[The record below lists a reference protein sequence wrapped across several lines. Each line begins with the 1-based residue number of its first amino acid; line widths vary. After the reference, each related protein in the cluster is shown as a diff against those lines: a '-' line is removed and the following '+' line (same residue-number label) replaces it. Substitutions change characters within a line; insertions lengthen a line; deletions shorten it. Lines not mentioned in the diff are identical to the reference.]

1 MNIYSADKPWVSF
14 DVDEQIELYLS
25 SCRSRRL
32 SSQTLTTYR
41 HNLDH
46 LSSYC
51 KKIGVSDV
59 TDLSAIILRNYIEDV
74 QTGGPRGKRSA
85 YTVHCAYRV
94 MRSFFTFLHDEEVIV
109 TNPIKRMKAPRLP
122 KQILPSLTLDEVNTV
137 INYWSGWEKKP
148 RNLRNGLDLFELR
161 NLTLFLFMLDSG
173 VRVEECSRVMVSDVD
188 LASGRVF
195 VRCGKG
201 EKDRIT
207 FVSEATLKYLRQYL
221 KLVPSTESRL
231 WIGQYGPMGAKGI
244 QMIFKR
250 LSREVGFRV
259 SPHKIRRTF
268 AIMML
273 RNGAD
278 LYRLKELMGHSDIR
292 TLERYLAI
300 TSEDLQKCFKNASP
314 VDAIIDRNS

>member
-32 SSQTLTTYR
+32 SSQTITTYR
-41 HNLDH
+41 HNLE
-46 LSSYC
+46 LLRSYC

-59 TDLSAIILRNYIEDV
+59 NDLSAIILRNYIEDV
-74 QTGGPRGKRSA
+74 QVGGPRGQRSA
-85 YTVHCAYRV
+85 YTIHCAYRV
-94 MRSFFTFLHDEEVIV
+94 MRSFFTFLHDEEVIT
-109 TNPIKRMKAPRLP
+109 TNPVKKMKAPRLP
-122 KQILPSLTLDEVNTV
+122 KQILPSLTLAEVKT
-137 INYWSGWEKKP
+137 IIDYWSGWEKKP

-173 VRVEECSRVMVSDVD
+173 VRVEECSRIMVSDVD
-188 LASGRVF
+188 LSSGRVF

-207 FVSEATLKYLRQYL
+207 FVSEGTLKYLRQYL
-221 KLVPSTESRL
+221 KLVPPTEQRL

-250 LSREVGFRV
+250 LSREVGFRI

-278 LYRLKELMGHSDIR
+278 VYRLKDMMGHADIR

-300 TSEDLQKCFKNASP
+300 NEGDLSLVHSSTSP
-314 VDAIIDRNS
+314 VHRIVQ